1 MEGVPSP
8 SGKLQT
14 GFLVTAPPIKR
25 IGKYDVIDLLGR
37 GGMGL
42 VYRAFD
48 RQLNREV
55 AIKTVTEGFTG
66 DQEML
71 QRFYREAAKTG
82 ALKHPNIVIVYDL
95 GEQDGFPY
103 IVMEYLSGDPLAR
116 IIQSAQPAPLAYKL
130 KIIEQVC
137 YALGY
142 AHRNDVIHRD
152 VKPAN
157 VIVQSDGIV

>member
-1 MEGVPSP
+1 MIFSVAGD
-8 SGKLQT
+8 G
-14 GFLVTAPPIKR
+14 I
-25 IGKYDVIDLLGR
+25 
-37 GGMGL
+37 

-82 ALKHPNIVIVYDL
+82 ALKHQNIVIVYDL

-103 IVMEYLSGDPLAR
+103 IVMEYLSGDPLDRVIPVRPVRAAR
-116 IIQSAQPAPLAYKL
+116 I
-130 KIIEQVC
+130 
-137 YALGY
+137 
-142 AHRNDVIHRD
+142 
-152 VKPAN
+152 
-157 VIVQSDGIV
+157 

>member
-1 MEGVPSP
+1 MTIRSASMPWEGAPSP
-8 SGKLQT
+8 FVDCRLT
-14 GFLVTAPPIKR
+14 LVAVPNIKR

-55 AIKTVTEGFTG
+55 ALKTVTEGFTG

-103 IVMEYLSGDPLAR
+103 IVMEYLSGDPL
-116 IIQSAQPAPLAYKL
+116 
-130 KIIEQVC
+130 
-137 YALGY
+137 
-142 AHRNDVIHRD
+142 D
-152 VKPAN
+152 
-157 VIVQSDGIV
+157 

>member
-1 MEGVPSP
+1 VS
-8 SGKLQT
+8 
-14 GFLVTAPPIKR
+14 APPIKR
-25 IGKYDVIDLLGR
+25 IGKYEVIDLLGR

-66 DQEML
+66 DQDML
-71 QRFYREAAKTG
+71 QRFYREAAKTA
-82 ALKHPNIVIVYDL
+82 ALRHSNIVIVHDL

-103 IVMEYLSGDPLAR
+103 IVMEYLSGEPLDRLIQSRKNVPLAFKLR
-116 IIQSAQPAPLAYKL
+116 IV
-130 KIIEQVC
+130 EQVC

-157 VIVQSDGIV
+157 IIVQPDGSAKLLDFGIT